1 MSFSQ
6 AFVLP
11 YDYFIYFSYSGKSE
25 YPIFFAAKVKHTD
38 EHDTVDIYV
47 QFSFIWFLLNNDIK
61 GLCGYFQLT
70 FLTHQASH
78 LATGL
83 T

>member
-25 YPIFFAAKVKHTD
+25 YPIFFTAKVKHTD
-38 EHDTVDIYV
+38 EYDTVDIYV
-47 QFSFIWFLLNNDIK
+47 QFSFIWFL
-61 GLCGYFQLT
+61 
-70 FLTHQASH
+70 
-78 LATGL
+78 
-83 T
+83 